1 MSCQKIQRSHLAGTN
16 KLATLLKG
24 LAHIMYELHTAYIL
38 YARSGTSI
46 NDALIFLNFPTIFDR
61 ELCSHGPKSTY
72 EKCFLILHGHRSFRI
87 CFIKIL
93 LGVVHKLRGPIF
105 DLF

>member
-46 NDALIFLNFPTIFDR
+46 NDALIFLNFPSIFDR

-72 EKCFLILHGHRSFRI
+72 EECLLIFRGHGSFSI
-87 CFIKIL
+87 LFYEKFITEY
-93 LGVVHKLRGPIF
+93 
-105 DLF
+105 

>member
-46 NDALIFLNFPTIFDR
+46 NDALIFLNIQLYIFDR
-61 ELCSHGPKSTY
+61 ELSSHGPKSTY
-72 EKCFLILHGHRSFRI
+72 EKCSSRSWIIFNI
-87 CFIKIL
+87 FYETFITE
-93 LGVVHKLRGPIF
+93 
-105 DLF
+105 